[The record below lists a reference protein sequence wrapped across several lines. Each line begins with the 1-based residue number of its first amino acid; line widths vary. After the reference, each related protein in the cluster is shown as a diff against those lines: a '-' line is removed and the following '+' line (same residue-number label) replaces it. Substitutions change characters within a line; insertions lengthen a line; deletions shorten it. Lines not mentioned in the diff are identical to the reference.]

1 MKHICSVGVA
11 ILLAA
16 CSSHR
21 VRCGSALR
29 PINKAVVA
37 AKPVAGAHPADG
49 VNPVGGAEPV
59 AAAKSTVPGSAAAA
73 PGPAAGEPQSLPV
86 VPRP

>member
-1 MKHICSVGVA
+1 MKYICLVGVA

-21 VRCGSALR
+21 VRCNGALR
-29 PINKAVVA
+29 PINK
-37 AKPVAGAHPADG
+37 PVAI
-49 VNPVGGAEPV
+49 
-59 AAAKSTVPGSAAAA
+59 AK
-73 PGPAAGEPQSLPV
+73 PV

>member
-1 MKHICSVGVA
+1 MKHICLVGVA

-37 AKPVAGAHPADG
+37 AKPVAGANPAG
-49 VNPVGGAEPV
+49 RASSAGGAEPV
-59 AAAKSTVPGSAAAA
+59 APAKSTVPGSAAAV

>member
-1 MKHICSVGVA
+1 MKHICLVGVA

-29 PINKAVVA
+29 PVNQPVTA
-37 AKPVAGAHPADG
+37 AKPVAR
-49 VNPVGGAEPV
+49 AEPV
-59 AAAKSTVPGSAAAA
+59 AAAKPTVPGSAAAA
-73 PGPAAGEPQSLPV
+73 PGPAAGEPQSQPV

>member
-1 MKHICSVGVA
+1 MKHICLVGVA

-37 AKPVAGAHPADG
+37 AKPVSSANPA
-49 VNPVGGAEPV
+49 GGAEPV
-59 AAAKSTVPGSAAAA
+59 AAAKPTVPGSAAAA
-73 PGPAAGEPQSLPV
+73 PGPVAGEPQSLPV

>member
-1 MKHICSVGVA
+1 MKHICLVGAA

-29 PINKAVVA
+29 PVNKPVAA
-37 AKPVAGAHPADG
+37 AKPVAAVKP
-49 VNPVGGAEPV
+49 
-59 AAAKSTVPGSAAAA
+59 TVPGSTAAA

>member
-1 MKHICSVGVA
+1 MKHICLVGVA

-37 AKPVAGAHPADG
+37 AKPVSSANPA
-49 VNPVGGAEPV
+49 GGAEPV
-59 AAAKSTVPGSAAAA
+59 AAAKPTVPGSAAAA

>member
-1 MKHICSVGVA
+1 MKYICLVVIV
-11 ILLAA
+11 ILIAA

-21 VRCGSALR
+21 VRCGGALR
-29 PINKAVVA
+29 PVNKPVSA
-37 AKPVAGAHPADG
+37 AKPVAGAKQ
-49 VNPVGGAEPV
+49 VGGAEPV
-59 AAAKSTVPGSAAAA
+59 AAAKPTVPGSAAAA